1 MGRALTFAAACL
13 TTVIVTFAATGCT
26 TGADTD
32 AGTGTGTGTGTESRS
47 PGQELTD
54 AEQILVRRAEE
65 LLVKKCMARK
75 GFSYWVGPMAS
86 VDERG
91 GYGYVLDDL
100 GWAKKY
106 GYGGRLEKKAA
117 KARLN
122 DPNLAYLEKLS
133 PAEAARYEK
142 ALAGDESGP
151 TLSAELPGGGTVRTP
166 RDSCRA
172 DAKDQLYGDFETW
185 FRVKKTAE
193 NLTPL
198 FVPDLLRDKRFKKAL
213 KAWASCMREAG
224 HPYADP
230 PGVRAELEEL
240 TEGLSSGEAHATEVE
255 LATAEAT
262 CATKSSLAATA
273 RTLER
278 EYRDKGLRQY
288 GDEFAAYQRMEVAA
302 LPRAE
307 DITGSHA

>member
-1 MGRALTFAAACL
+1 MGRALTFASTCLATVVVTLTAA
-13 TTVIVTFAATGCT
+13 GCT
-26 TGADTD
+26 TEVDADSG
-32 AGTGTGTGTGTESRS
+32 AGTHGRS
-47 PGQELTD
+47 QGQELTD
-54 AEQILVRRAEE
+54 AEQILVQRAEE
-65 LLVKKCMARK
+65 LLVKKCMERK
-75 GFSYWVGPMAS
+75 GFSYWVGPTTS
-86 VDERG
+86 VEERG
-91 GYGYVLDDL
+91 GYGYVLDDV

-106 GYGGRLEKKAA
+106 GYGGQLEKEAV

-122 DPNLAYLEKLS
+122 DPNLAYIEKLS
-133 PAEAARYEK
+133 PAEAVRYDK

-198 FVPDLLRDKRFKKAL
+198 FVPDLLRDKRLVKAL
-213 KAWASCMREAG
+213 RVWATCMREAG

-230 PGVRAELEEL
+230 PEVRAELEEL
-240 TEGLSSGEAHATEVE
+240 TEGLSSEEAHSTEVE
-255 LATAEAT
+255 LATTEAI
-262 CATKSSLAATA
+262 CATESSLADTA

-278 EYRDKGLRQY
+278 EYRDKALRQY
-288 GDEFAAYQRMEVAA
+288 DDDFAAYQRMEVAA